1 MTVVR
6 KIIPILKQASCY
18 DNNQASYMLSTL
30 YSGGVGITPDR
41 YKVRLK
47 TASSN
52 VHGHTE
58 VVTDS
63 LKPKKKKLACYQR
76 ICFCEEKNNSSLYVD
91 VKMAYAIM
99 IVLHGG
105 QIAHFH
111 CTLKSYTYTSTNST
125 VILKTV

>member
-1 MTVVR
+1 MTVVP

-47 TASSN
+47 MTSSN
-52 VHGHTE
+52 AHGHTE
-58 VVTDS
+58 EVTDS
-63 LKPKKKKLACYQR
+63 LKPKKIACYRR
-76 ICFCEEKNNSSLYVD
+76 ICFCEENNNSFLYVD

-99 IVLHGG
+99 IVLHDG
-105 QIAHFH
+105 Q
-111 CTLKSYTYTSTNST
+111 
-125 VILKTV
+125 